1 MWATASQTPIFSRM
15 LPAARIAAIR
25 RQLIV
30 MANRAFVLLLLSSA
44 VAAFAAEPNVERGNR
59 DAPPAQQSPSI
70 SAQDA
75 AAIVRQTYGGRVVSA
90 VEAKRN
96 INGEIKRGYD
106 VRVDVEG
113 RVKTVFVDRRGR
125 IHEQR

>member
-1 MWATASQTPIFSRM
+1 MG
-15 LPAARIAAIR
+15 IR
-25 RQLIV
+25 TFALL
-30 MANRAFVLLLLSSA
+30 VLTS
-44 VAAFAAEPNVERGNR
+44 AFAASAEEAAEPHTEGAGP
-59 DAPPAQQSPSI
+59 DAPASKPPPSI

-75 AAIVRQTYGGRVVSA
+75 GAIVRQAYGGRVVSA
-90 VEAKRN
+90 SAATRNLGGEAKR
-96 INGEIKRGYD
+96 GFD